1 MLKQRILTAL
11 ILIPLVIAGIVYLP
25 TSAIAIILAILMLQG
40 AWEWSRMAGLQTQ
53 LERFVYVF
61 AVLLMLWYG
70 WSIRGDQALTQLF
83 ANAAGITWI
92 LATVWIFFPSLGQNN
107 SICSTI
113 VKLLAGIFVIV
124 LTWVAMVHQHAQSE
138 HGPLWVLYFMFL
150 IWIADSGAYFAG
162 RAFGKH
168 KLAPVVSPGK
178 TWEGVAGAAVMVFLY
193 SLTAQ
198 YWLPVGADHVMQI
211 ILLSLFLVPVSVIGD
226 LFESLM
232 KRQSGIKDSGT
243 LLPGHGGVMDRID
256 SMTAVFPVTM
266 WIATQVNF
274 L

>member
-25 TSAIAIILAILMLQG
+25 TWAIAIILAALMLQG
-40 AWEWSRMAGLQTQ
+40 AWEWSRLAGLQNNP
-53 LERFVYVF
+53 LRVAYVVTLF
-61 AVLLMLWYG
+61 LLLWYCWSSMADQSLLQVLAKVAAIG
-70 WSIRGDQALTQLF
+70 WV
-83 ANAAGITWI
+83 
-92 LATVWIFFPSLGQNN
+92 LATLWIFFPALGQQK
-107 SICSTI
+107 SVLHTI
-113 VKLLAGIFVIV
+113 IKLLAGVFVIAV
-124 LTWVAMVHQHAQSE
+124 TWVAMVNLHAQAE
-138 HGPLWVLYFMFL
+138 HGPRWLLYFMFL

-178 TWEGVAGAAVMVFLY
+178 TWEGVAGAVVMVLIY

-198 YWLPVGADHVMQI
+198 YWLPVSEDNLMPV

-266 WIATQVNF
+266 WIATQVEF

>member
-25 TSAIAIILAILMLQG
+25 TSVIAIILGLLMLQG
-40 AWEWSRMAGLQTQ
+40 AWEWSRMAGLQSRP
-53 LERFVYVF
+53 ERFVYVF

-70 WSIRGDQALTQLF
+70 WTIREDQALTQVF
-83 ANAAGITWI
+83 ANAAGIAWL
-92 LATVWIFFPSLGQNN
+92 LATVWILFPSLGQNN
-107 SICSTI
+107 SLCSTI
-113 VKLLAGIFVIV
+113 VKLFAGILVIV
-124 LTWVAMVHQHAQSE
+124 LTWVAMVHQHAQAE

-193 SLTAQ
+193 ALTAQ
-198 YWLPVGADHVMQI
+198 YWLPVNTDFSMHI